1 MACVC
6 YISGTDQ
13 LACFFP
19 LFISKKTILDKDQF
33 DFLRDIVENVADPQ
47 GGSSSSGAGAAAE
60 EGGSSSS
67 NGSSKKDVKMEEAR
81 MAEADFSGAVAAA
94 RRKKA

>member
-1 MACVC
+1 M
-6 YISGTDQ
+6 SLWTD
-13 LACFFP
+13 P
-19 LFISKKTILDKDQF
+19 LSFLLFHSKKTILDKDQF

-47 GGSSSSGAGAAAE
+47 GGGSSSGAGAE

-67 NGSSKKDVKMEEAR
+67 NGSSKKDVKMEDAG
-81 MAEADFSGAVAAA
+81 MAEADFAGAVAAA